1 MCYLYQTKDLGL
13 ECREHLHIETQ
24 GLVPSTKGDREK
36 GLERR
41 IQDTVHGSSEATQ
54 YLSPACF

>member
-41 IQDTVHGSSEATQ
+41 IQDTVHGSS
-54 YLSPACF
+54 